1 MLQRVRDS
9 FFQVGWMLP
18 MFVPAS
24 VTMGRALANVL
35 FFSYFLWAILAL
47 RPSDFTIRPKLL
59 LLYAVVVLVFLLSV
73 SMAIHPS
80 EALHTWFRWG
90 TYTLALPVTLVVLS
104 RNRFDEKRTA
114 RMFGLAALLAMAAF
128 LIFLLVDA
136 WRGEFIA
143 GSING
148 MSMAYLMPFLVYWI
162 QDMKTATTSRWLMSL
177 VIIVAVVGLLF
188 ADSSTEL
195 LVIGT
200 GLMVMMALMS
210 SFGMRIFWVALLLLP
225 SVLLI
230 ELLPKWAELQ
240 GSDLMHMLDIWTS
253 YRASIWVGAFQY
265 PPENAWLG
273 VGMGHA
279 QYYEPFL
286 TIPVKGFHNFILDVW
301 HETGVLGLTVL
312 LSLLGYL
319 IGTVLLKLREASAES
334 RRRAAPWAASVAA
347 ILVAAN
353 LDHSYGS
360 VSFALI
366 MLFELAVL
374 LVMLEPKRDQ
384 GVATTI

>member
-47 RPSDFTIRPKLL
+47 RPGDFTVRPKLM
-59 LLYAVVVLVFLLSV
+59 LLYAAMVLVFLLSV
-73 SMAIHPS
+73 SMAMHPT
-80 EALHTWFRWG
+80 EALHTWFRWAA
-90 TYTLALPVTLVVLS
+90 YTLALPVTLAVLS
-104 RNRFDEKRTA
+104 RNRLDEKRTA
-114 RMFGLAALLAMAAF
+114 RVFGLAALLAMLAF
-128 LIFLLVDA
+128 LVFLAIDA
-136 WRGEFIA
+136 WEGKEIA
-143 GSING
+143 RSING

-162 QDMKTATTSRWLMSL
+162 QDMKTATASRWLMPL
-177 VIIVAVVGLLF
+177 VICVAVVGLLF
-188 ADSSTEL
+188 ANSSTEL

-210 SFGMRIFWVALLLLP
+210 QLGRRVFWVALLLLP
-225 SVLLI
+225 MVLLI
-230 ELLPKWAELQ
+230 ELLPKWSELQ
-240 GSDLMHMLDIWTS
+240 GSDLMHMLDVWTS

-286 TIPVKGFHNFILDVW
+286 TVPVKGFHNFLLDVW
-301 HETGVLGLTVL
+301 HETGVLGLAVL
-312 LSLLGYL
+312 LTLLGYL
-319 IGTVLLKLREASAES
+319 IGTLLLRLRVVSAEL
-334 RRRAAPWAASVAA
+334 RRRAAPWVASIAA
-347 ILVAAN
+347 ILVAAS